1 MHFLACYM
9 PVNLIAVVEL
19 VPEPEAKSEPE
30 SETEYVKVINS
41 L

>member
-1 MHFLACYM
+1 M

-19 VPEPEAKSEPE
+19 VPEPEAKPEPE